1 MKHLMQCFI
10 YQPFLKETVIPIK
23 AYIILKKRDATYQF
37 QKVNLQMTRLLGL
50 ILKQWQALSK
60 KKATAK
66 LMQKM

>member
-1 MKHLMQCFI
+1 MLQNNSCLHHLMRLRPLHQNEKLHLV
-10 YQPFLKETVIPIK
+10 PF
-23 AYIILKKRDATYQF
+23 QF
-37 QKVNLQMTRLLGL
+37 LVCHAHEVNLQMTRLLGL